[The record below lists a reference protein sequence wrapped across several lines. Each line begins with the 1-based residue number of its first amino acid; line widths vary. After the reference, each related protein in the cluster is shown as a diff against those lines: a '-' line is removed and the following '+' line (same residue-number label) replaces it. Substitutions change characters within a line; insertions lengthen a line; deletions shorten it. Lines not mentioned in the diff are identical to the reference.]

1 MTVDPGHLE
10 IRQEA
15 SEQDRRAALRIRA
28 VVFVEEQRI
37 PRALDEDGKDDRSV
51 HVLAFRDGQAVATA
65 RLSVEGDGTG
75 VISRVAVLPAYR
87 GSGLGGR
94 LVSAL
99 EVLAR
104 EQQLTAVTLEPHE
117 HLEAF
122 YGRLG
127 FERVAGTHVAGEHK
141 LITMRKRL

>member
-1 MTVDPGHLE
+1 MTVDLGQLE
-10 IRQEA
+10 IRPEESQ
-15 SEQDRRAALRIRA
+15 QDRKAALRIRT
-28 VVFVEEQRI
+28 VVFVDEQRI
-37 PRALDEDGKDDRSV
+37 PRELDEDGKDNRSV
-51 HVLAFRDGQAVATA
+51 HVLAFHDGQAVATA
-65 RLSVEGDGTG
+65 RLAVERDRTG

-94 LVSAL
+94 MVGAL

-104 EQQLTAVTLEPHE
+104 ERELTEVTLEPHE
-117 HLEAF
+117 HLETF

-127 FERVAGTHVAGEHK
+127 FERVAGTKVAGEHK